1 VSDRVFIATTGSGL
15 SRASQHAD
23 GRWDVEHLLPG
34 SDVRCLAAD
43 PLHRDRV
50 YAGTQGQGVLR
61 SDDRGRTWRS
71 VGLAGQTVKAIAA
84 SPTRA
89 GVVYAGTKPAGMF
102 ISDDGG
108 VSWAEL
114 VAFRRI
120 PGRWLW
126 WSPAERP
133 HRAYVQSIALSPTDP
148 ARVVVGIEAGATVVS
163 VDGGASWTGHR
174 RGALRDCHTL
184 TFHAT
189 QGEWVYAGGGGVG
202 GWGTNAVSRDA
213 GRTWA
218 RVGPGL
224 RHAYGWAV
232 AADPLRP
239 EVWYLSAAPDPA
251 HAHGERHA
259 QAAIYRSDGDRWRQL
274 TGGLP
279 QPLAHM
285 PYALCTDRDAPGQ
298 IYAGLSNGDIW
309 HSADYGERWAQ
320 LPVTLGSIQRAMIML

>member
-1 VSDRVFIATTGSGL
+1 MNDRVFIATTGSGL
-15 SRASQHAD
+15 ARASQHAD
-23 GRWDVEHLLPG
+23 GRWEVERLLPG

-43 PLHRDRV
+43 PLHRNRV

-61 SDDRGRTWRS
+61 SDDRGRTWHQ
-71 VGLAGQTVKAIAA
+71 VGLAGQTIKAIAA
-84 SPTRA
+84 SPTRT
-89 GVVYAGTKPAGMF
+89 GVVYAGTRPAGMF
-102 ISDDGG
+102 VSDDGG

-114 VAFRRI
+114 IAFRRI

-174 RGALRDCHTL
+174 RSALRDCHTL

-202 GWGTNAVSRDA
+202 AWGTNAVSCDA

-218 RVGPGL
+218 RIGL
-224 RHAYGWAV
+224 GLSRAYGWAV

-259 QAAIYRSDGDRWRQL
+259 HAAIYRSDGDRWRQL

-285 PYALCTDRDAPGQ
+285 PYALCTDREAPGQ

-320 LPVTLGSIQRAMIML
+320 LPVTLGSIQRTMIVR